1 MDSYYSYLHA
11 MLRNM
16 KMIEVDRPGGTI
28 VVEMSGQGPLVVC
41 VPGMGESRASFRHLT
56 PGLVEAGYRV
66 AVMDLRGHGD
76 SSLGFDSFDDLAAAG
91 DVLAVV
97 DALGGPATVV
107 GNSMGAA
114 AGVLAA
120 AECPEA
126 VDRLVL
132 IGPFVRDHGS
142 AVGRLLMRVLLARPW
157 GPMVWRGYYR
167 SLFGQQNTAD
177 HEEHVVRARELL
189 RRPGRWAAF
198 QATARTS
205 HAPAEAA
212 LAKAT
217 ATTLVVMGA
226 KDRDFPDPEAE
237 AAWVAEALRGEYRMI
252 PGAGHYPM
260 GEQPAE
266 TLAAILEF
274 LDGAGGRGVSHG

>member
-1 MDSYYSYLHA
+1 MHAEDYCAYLYVI
-11 MLRNM
+11 LRNM
-16 KMIEVDRPGGTI
+16 EMIEVNRPGGTI
-28 VVEMSGQGPLVVC
+28 AVETTGQGPLVVC

-66 AVMDLRGHGD
+66 AAMDLRGHGD
-76 SSLGFDSFDDLAAAG
+76 SSLGFDPFDDPAAAG
-91 DVLAVV
+91 DVLAVI
-97 DALGGPATVV
+97 DALGGGPAAVV

-120 AECPEA
+120 VERPEA

-142 AVGRLLMRVLLARPW
+142 AGARLLMRMLLARPW

-177 HEEHVVRARELL
+177 HEEHVERALELL

-198 QATARTS
+198 QATVRTS
-205 HAPAEAA
+205 HAPAEAV
-212 LAKAT
+212 LPQVT
-217 ATTLVVMGA
+217 ARTLVVMGE

-237 AAWVAEALRGEYRMI
+237 AAWVAGALRGEYRMI

-266 TLAAILEF
+266 TLAVILPF
-274 LDGAGGRGVSHG
+274 LAASEVSHG

>member
-1 MDSYYSYLHA
+1 

-16 KMIEVDRPGGTI
+16 ELTWVERPGGTI
-28 VVEMSGQGPLVVC
+28 AVETVGVGPLVVC
-41 VPGMGESRASFRHLT
+41 VPGMGESRASFRHLV
-56 PGLVEAGYRV
+56 PGLVDAGYRV

-76 SSLGFDSFDDLAAAG
+76 SSAGFDAFDDVAAAG
-91 DVLAVV
+91 DVLAVI
-97 DALGGPATVV
+97 DALDGGPATVA

-120 AECPEA
+120 AERPDS
-126 VDRLVL
+126 VGRLVL

-142 AVGRLLMRVLLARPW
+142 AAARLLMRVALARPW
-157 GPMVWRGYYR
+157 GPVVWRGYYR
-167 SLFGQQNTAD
+167 SLFGQPRPAD
-177 HEEHVVRARELL
+177 HEEHVGRALGLL

-212 LAKAT
+212 LAKVT
-217 ATTLVVMGA
+217 AATLVVMGE
-226 KDRDFPDPEAE
+226 KDRDFADADADAEAE
-237 AAWVAEALRGEYRMI
+237 AAWVAGALRGEHRMI

-260 GEQPAE
+260 AEQPAA
-266 TLAAILEF
+266 TLAVMLPFLEGS
-274 LDGAGGRGVSHG
+274 DGRAGSHG